1 MKRIKKIKDLKF
13 SNHNKKNNYKYLLLE
28 KGFSKKDLDSG
39 IKILKSG
46 KITMNNETRNFEN
59 KFAKKLKVKYAVM
72 TNSGSSANLLATYAA
87 NNPLRINKFKRGDEA
102 IVPALCWP
110 TSLWPLY
117 QTGLKIKF
125 VDVDPKTLN
134 VDAENLISAIT
145 KKTKVIMLVNVLGI
159 SSNIKKISD
168 IAKKKNLIVL
178 EDNCEAL
185 GAKLNNKYLGTF
197 GDFGTFS
204 FFYSHQ
210 ITSGEGGMIVCHN
223 KRDYEILLSLRS
235 HGWSRSNDIKQYTK
249 VAKKYPKLDPRYIF
263 INQGFN
269 LRPTDVQAAM
279 GLSQFKKLEKL
290 IKIRTNNREEIIK
303 SLKKDYR
310 WKNQFNFV
318 KVPKNIFPSYMGLP
332 ILLDKKM
339 TKKIKKDLLIHLESN
354 GVETRPILT
363 GNFLNQPSIKLFN
376 LHKQSSSFKGAQV
389 IEDLGFLIGLHTKK
403 ISKKYIDLI
412 KNSLFYINK
421 LTKDS

>member
-1 MKRIKKIKDLKF
+1 MKNSKNLKF

-39 IKILKSG
+39 IKILKTG
-46 KITMNNETRNFEN
+46 KITMNVETQVFERE
-59 KFAKKLKVKYAVM
+59 FAKKLKVKYAVM
-72 TNSGSSANLLATYAA
+72 TNSGSSANLLAAYAA
-87 NNPLRINKFKRGDEA
+87 SNPLRKNKFKRGDEA

-117 QTGLKIKF
+117 QAGLKIKF
-125 VDVDPKTLN
+125 IDVDPNTLN
-134 VDAENLISAIT
+134 VDANNLISSIT

-159 SSNIKKISD
+159 STNIKKIIN
-168 IAKKKNLIVL
+168 IAKKRDLIIL
-178 EDNCEAL
+178 EDNCEGL
-185 GAKLNNKYLGTF
+185 GAKLYNKYLGTY

-223 KRDYEILLSLRS
+223 KNDYEILVSLRS
-235 HGWSRSNDIKQYTK
+235 HGWSRSNNTNQYIKN
-249 VAKKYPKLDPRYIF
+249 AKKYPKLDPRYIF

-279 GLSQFKKLEKL
+279 GLSQFKRLNTF
-290 IKIRTNNREEIIK
+290 IKIRTQNRDLIIK
-303 SLKKDYR
+303 SLKKDNR

-318 KVPKNIFPSYMGLP
+318 QVPKNIFPSYMGLP
-332 ILLDKKM
+332 ILLNKNM
-339 TKKIKKDLLIHLESN
+339 TKEIKKNLLLHLDSQ
-354 GVETRPILT
+354 GVETRPILS
-363 GNFLNQPSIKLFN
+363 GNFLNQPSLKLFD
-376 LHKQSSSFKGAQV
+376 LHNKKLSFKGAQL

-403 ISKKYIDLI
+403 ISQKNINLI
-412 KNSLFYINK
+412 KNSLFHIDKLNK
-421 LTKDS
+421 SF